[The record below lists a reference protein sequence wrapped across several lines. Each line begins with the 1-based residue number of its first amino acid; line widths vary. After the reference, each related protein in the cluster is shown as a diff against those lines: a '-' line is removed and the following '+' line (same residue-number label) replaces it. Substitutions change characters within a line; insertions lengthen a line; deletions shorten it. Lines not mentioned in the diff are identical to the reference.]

1 MFAKAFI
8 TALAMAS
15 LGLGAAIDGN
25 NIGEL
30 QARQD
35 MSKGPFK
42 GDLTYYDTGLG
53 ACGFNDAGRRGIVAL
68 SQHKMGALSNNNP
81 LCNRRV
87 RLHANGKT
95 VEGVVRD
102 KCMGCAK
109 GDIDVSRDMFAALYD
124 LGVGRAP
131 VTWEL
136 I

>member
-1 MFAKAFI
+1 
-8 TALAMAS
+8 
-15 LGLGAAIDGN
+15 
-25 NIGEL
+25 
-30 QARQD
+30 
-35 MSKGPFK
+35 MSKNHPQHCSNQ
-42 GDLTYYDTGLG
+42 DNTG
-53 ACGFNDAGRRGIVAL
+53 RHGIVAL
-68 SQHKMGALSNNNP
+68 SHFKMCSLSNNNP

-95 VEGVVRD
+95 VEGTVRD

-109 GDIDVSRDMFAALYD
+109 DDIDVSPDMLSALYD